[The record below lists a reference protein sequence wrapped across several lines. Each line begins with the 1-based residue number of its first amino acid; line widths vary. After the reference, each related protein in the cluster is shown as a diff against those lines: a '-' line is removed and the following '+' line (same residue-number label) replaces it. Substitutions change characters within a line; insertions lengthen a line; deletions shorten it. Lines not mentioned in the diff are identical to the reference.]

1 MDYKI
6 LTCGILLLISL
17 LSIRV
22 TKKVQV
28 PLLILFLFIGIAAG
42 SEGIGGIYFDD
53 AKITQDI
60 GNVALLFILFA
71 GALETKK
78 SDATMALYPSGI
90 LATAGVFFTAIKI
103 TQDIGNVALLFILFA
118 GALETKKSDATMAL
132 YPSGIL
138 ATAGVF
144 FTAMLAALI
153 AYVLTSL
160 NLKESLLFGAIVSST
175 DAAAV
180 ISMLGGSNLKKKI
193 RTVIE
198 IESGSNDP
206 MAYALILFI
215 LSMFGAGE
223 KTSIFWGVIFLFR
236 QIIFGA
242 LMGIESGSND
252 PMAYA
257 LILFILSMFGAGEK
271 TSIFWGVIFLFRQI
285 IFGALMG
292 IIFGKIS
299 LPLGKILK
307 IEREEFLT
315 IHLIA
320 MLFICFAGTNL
331 IGGNGFLAIY
341 LMGILVGNEHF
352 DFRMNCIKNMR
363 VASWLMQI
371 TMFIILGLLVF
382 PSQLKTV
389 VIRGSILA
397 IMITIVARMAVVFAL
412 MSPFKYTKK
421 EKFFMSWAGLKG
433 AVPIIFSTNAIT
445 AGIENSQVIFNMVFY
460 MVVFSVMIQGMT
472 LKPLAKY
479 FDNNSCSYGSCIC
492 SNVTF

>member
-28 PLLILFLFIGIAAG
+28 PLLILFLFIGIASG

-90 LATAGVFFTAIKI
+90 LATAGVFFTA
-103 TQDIGNVALLFILFA
+103 
-118 GALETKKSDATMAL
+118 
-132 YPSGIL
+132 
-138 ATAGVF
+138 
-144 FTAMLAALI
+144 MLAALI
-153 AYVLTSL
+153 AYVLISL

-242 LMGIESGSND
+242 LMGI
-252 PMAYA
+252 
-257 LILFILSMFGAGEK
+257 
-271 TSIFWGVIFLFRQI
+271 
-285 IFGALMG
+285 
-292 IIFGKIS
+292 IFGKIS

-307 IEREEFLT
+307 IEREEFLI

-445 AGIENSQVIFNMVFY
+445 AGIDNSQVIFNMVFY

-479 FDNNSCSYGSCIC
+479 LGLLDPVSEADADTIDLEELEELSLKKLYLDRKSEYINKEIRELNLPKSMHIISIRRGDEDITPRGDVILKAGDKILFSMK
-492 SNVTF
+492 

>member
-53 AKITQDI
+53 A
-60 GNVALLFILFA
+60 
-71 GALETKK
+71 
-78 SDATMALYPSGI
+78 
-90 LATAGVFFTAIKI
+90 KI

-242 LMGIESGSND
+242 LMGI
-252 PMAYA
+252 
-257 LILFILSMFGAGEK
+257 
-271 TSIFWGVIFLFRQI
+271 
-285 IFGALMG
+285 
-292 IIFGKIS
+292 IFGKIS

-315 IHLIA
+315 IHIIA
-320 MLFICFAGTNL
+320 MLFICFAGTNI

-341 LMGILVGNEHF
+341 LMGILIGNEHF

-382 PSQLKTV
+382 PSQLKAV

-445 AGIENSQVIFNMVFY
+445 AGIDNSQVIFNMVFY

-479 FDNNSCSYGSCIC
+479 LGLLDPVSEAAADTIDLEELEELSLKKLYLDRKSEYINKEIRELNLPKSMHIISIRRGDEDITPRGDVILKAGDKILFSMK
-492 SNVTF
+492 

>member
-53 AKITQDI
+53 A
-60 GNVALLFILFA
+60 
-71 GALETKK
+71 
-78 SDATMALYPSGI
+78 
-90 LATAGVFFTAIKI
+90 KI

-242 LMGIESGSND
+242 LMGI
-252 PMAYA
+252 
-257 LILFILSMFGAGEK
+257 
-271 TSIFWGVIFLFRQI
+271 
-285 IFGALMG
+285 
-292 IIFGKIS
+292 IFGKIS

-382 PSQLKTV
+382 PSQLKAV

-479 FDNNSCSYGSCIC
+479 LGLLDPVSEADADTIDLEELEELSLKKLYLDRKSEYINKEIRELNLPKSMHIISIRRGDEDITPRGDVILKAGDKILFSMK
-492 SNVTF
+492 

>member
-53 AKITQDI
+53 A
-60 GNVALLFILFA
+60 
-71 GALETKK
+71 
-78 SDATMALYPSGI
+78 
-90 LATAGVFFTAIKI
+90 KI

-223 KTSIFWGVIFLFR
+223 KTSIFC
-236 QIIFGA
+236 
-242 LMGIESGSND
+242 GI
-252 PMAYA
+252 
-257 LILFILSMFGAGEK
+257 
-271 TSIFWGVIFLFRQI
+271 IFLFRQI

-382 PSQLKTV
+382 PSQLKAV

-412 MSPFKYTKK
+412 MSPFKYSKK

-479 FDNNSCSYGSCIC
+479 LGLLDPVSEADADTIDLEELEELSLKKLYLDRKSEYVNKEIRELNLPKSMHIISIRRGEEDITPRGDVILKAGDKILFSMK
-492 SNVTF
+492 

>member
-71 GALETKK
+71 GALETKR
-78 SDATMALYPSGI
+78 
-90 LATAGVFFTAIKI
+90 
-103 TQDIGNVALLFILFA
+103 
-118 GALETKKSDATMAL
+118 SDATMAL

-223 KTSIFWGVIFLFR
+223 KTSIFWGI
-236 QIIFGA
+236 
-242 LMGIESGSND
+242 
-252 PMAYA
+252 
-257 LILFILSMFGAGEK
+257 
-271 TSIFWGVIFLFRQI
+271 IFLFRQI

-320 MLFICFAGTNL
+320 MLFICFAGTNI

-341 LMGILVGNEHF
+341 LMGILIGNEHF
-352 DFRMNCIKNMR
+352 DFKMNCIKNMR

-382 PSQLKTV
+382 PSQLKAV

-445 AGIENSQVIFNMVFY
+445 AGIDNSQVIFNMVFY

-479 FDNNSCSYGSCIC
+479 LGLLDPVSEADADTIDLEELEELSLKKLYLDRKSEYINKEIRELNLPKSMHIISIRRGEEDIIPRGDVILKAGDKILFSMK
-492 SNVTF
+492 

>member
-53 AKITQDI
+53 A
-60 GNVALLFILFA
+60 
-71 GALETKK
+71 
-78 SDATMALYPSGI
+78 
-90 LATAGVFFTAIKI
+90 KI

-215 LSMFGAGE
+215 LSMFGAEE
-223 KTSIFWGVIFLFR
+223 KTSIFL
-236 QIIFGA
+236 
-242 LMGIESGSND
+242 GI
-252 PMAYA
+252 
-257 LILFILSMFGAGEK
+257 
-271 TSIFWGVIFLFRQI
+271 IFLFRQI

-315 IHLIA
+315 IHIIA
-320 MLFICFAGTNL
+320 MLFICFAGTNI

-341 LMGILVGNEHF
+341 LMGILIGNEHF

-382 PSQLKTV
+382 PSQLKAV

-445 AGIENSQVIFNMVFY
+445 AGIDNSQVIFNMVFY

-479 FDNNSCSYGSCIC
+479 LGLLDPVSEADADTIDLEELEELSLKKLYLDRKSEYINKEIRELNLPKSMHIISIRRGEEDITPRGDVILKAGDKILFSMK
-492 SNVTF
+492 

>member
-71 GALETKK
+71 GALETKR
-78 SDATMALYPSGI
+78 
-90 LATAGVFFTAIKI
+90 
-103 TQDIGNVALLFILFA
+103 
-118 GALETKKSDATMAL
+118 SDATMAL

-223 KTSIFWGVIFLFR
+223 KTSIFWGI
-236 QIIFGA
+236 
-242 LMGIESGSND
+242 
-252 PMAYA
+252 
-257 LILFILSMFGAGEK
+257 
-271 TSIFWGVIFLFRQI
+271 IFLFRQI

-320 MLFICFAGTNL
+320 MLFICFAGTNI

-341 LMGILVGNEHF
+341 LMGILIGNEHF

-382 PSQLKTV
+382 PSQLKAV

-445 AGIENSQVIFNMVFY
+445 AGIDNSQVIFNMVFY

-479 FDNNSCSYGSCIC
+479 LGLLDPVSEADADTIDLEELEELSLKKLYLDRKSEYINKEIRELNLPKSMHIISIRRGEEDIIPRGDVILKAGDKILFSMK
-492 SNVTF
+492 

>member
-90 LATAGVFFTAIKI
+90 LATAGVFFTA
-103 TQDIGNVALLFILFA
+103 
-118 GALETKKSDATMAL
+118 
-132 YPSGIL
+132 
-138 ATAGVF
+138 
-144 FTAMLAALI
+144 MLAALI
-153 AYVLTSL
+153 AYVLTNL

-236 QIIFGA
+236 QIIFG
-242 LMGIESGSND
+242 
-252 PMAYA
+252 
-257 LILFILSMFGAGEK
+257 
-271 TSIFWGVIFLFRQI
+271 V
-285 IFGALMG
+285 LMG

-320 MLFICFAGTNL
+320 MLFICFAGTNI

-341 LMGILVGNEHF
+341 LMGILIGNEHF

-382 PSQLKTV
+382 PSQLKAV

-445 AGIENSQVIFNMVFY
+445 AGIDNSQVIFNMVFY

-479 FDNNSCSYGSCIC
+479 LGLLDPVSEADADTIDLEELEELSLKKLYLDRKSEYINKEIRELNLPKSMHIISIRRGDEDITPRGDVILKAGDKILFSMK
-492 SNVTF
+492 

>member
-28 PLLILFLFIGIAAG
+28 PLLILFLFIGIASG

-53 AKITQDI
+53 A
-60 GNVALLFILFA
+60 
-71 GALETKK
+71 
-78 SDATMALYPSGI
+78 
-90 LATAGVFFTAIKI
+90 KI

-242 LMGIESGSND
+242 LMGI
-252 PMAYA
+252 
-257 LILFILSMFGAGEK
+257 
-271 TSIFWGVIFLFRQI
+271 
-285 IFGALMG
+285 
-292 IIFGKIS
+292 IFGKIS

-307 IEREEFLT
+307 IEREEFLI

-382 PSQLKTV
+382 PSQLKAV

-479 FDNNSCSYGSCIC
+479 LGLLDPVSEADADTIDLEELEELSLKKLYLDRKSEYINKEIRELNLPKSMHIISIRRGDEDITPRGDVILKAGDKILFSMK
-492 SNVTF
+492 

>member
-53 AKITQDI
+53 A
-60 GNVALLFILFA
+60 
-71 GALETKK
+71 
-78 SDATMALYPSGI
+78 
-90 LATAGVFFTAIKI
+90 KI

-223 KTSIFWGVIFLFR
+223 KTSIFWGI
-236 QIIFGA
+236 
-242 LMGIESGSND
+242 
-252 PMAYA
+252 
-257 LILFILSMFGAGEK
+257 
-271 TSIFWGVIFLFRQI
+271 IFLFRQI

-315 IHLIA
+315 IHIIA
-320 MLFICFAGTNL
+320 MLFICFAGTNI

-341 LMGILVGNEHF
+341 LMGILIGNEHF

-397 IMITIVARMAVVFAL
+397 IMITIVARIAVVFAL

-445 AGIENSQVIFNMVFY
+445 AGIDNSQVIFNMVFY

-479 FDNNSCSYGSCIC
+479 LGLLDPVSEADADTIDLEELEELSLKKLYLDRKSEYINKEIRELNLPKSMHIISIRRGEEDIIPRGDVILKAGDKILFSMK
-492 SNVTF
+492 

>member
-60 GNVALLFILFA
+60 GNI
-71 GALETKK
+71 
-78 SDATMALYPSGI
+78 
-90 LATAGVFFTAIKI
+90 
-103 TQDIGNVALLFILFA
+103 ALLFILFA

-242 LMGIESGSND
+242 LMGI
-252 PMAYA
+252 
-257 LILFILSMFGAGEK
+257 
-271 TSIFWGVIFLFRQI
+271 
-285 IFGALMG
+285 
-292 IIFGKIS
+292 IFGKIS

-320 MLFICFAGTNL
+320 MLFISFAGTNL

-382 PSQLKTV
+382 PSQLKAV

-412 MSPFKYTKK
+412 MSPFKYSKK

-479 FDNNSCSYGSCIC
+479 LGLLDPVSEADADTIDLEELEELSLKKLYLDRKSEYINKEIRELNLPKSMHIISIRRGDEDITPRGDVILKAGDKILFSMK
-492 SNVTF
+492 

>member
-28 PLLILFLFIGIAAG
+28 PLLILFLFIGIASG

-53 AKITQDI
+53 A
-60 GNVALLFILFA
+60 
-71 GALETKK
+71 
-78 SDATMALYPSGI
+78 
-90 LATAGVFFTAIKI
+90 KI

-223 KTSIFWGVIFLFR
+223 KTSIFWGI
-236 QIIFGA
+236 
-242 LMGIESGSND
+242 
-252 PMAYA
+252 
-257 LILFILSMFGAGEK
+257 
-271 TSIFWGVIFLFRQI
+271 IFLFRQI

-315 IHLIA
+315 IHIIA
-320 MLFICFAGTNL
+320 MLFICFAGTNI

-341 LMGILVGNEHF
+341 LMGILIGNEHF

-382 PSQLKTV
+382 PSQLKAV

-445 AGIENSQVIFNMVFY
+445 AGIDNSQVIFNMVFY

-479 FDNNSCSYGSCIC
+479 LGLLDPVSEADADTIDLEELEELSLKKLYLDRKSEYINKEIRELNLPKSMHIISIRRGDEDITPRGDVILKAGDKILFSMK
-492 SNVTF
+492 

>member
-90 LATAGVFFTAIKI
+90 LATAGVFFTAI
-103 TQDIGNVALLFILFA
+103 
-118 GALETKKSDATMAL
+118 
-132 YPSGIL
+132 
-138 ATAGVF
+138 
-144 FTAMLAALI
+144 LAALI

-223 KTSIFWGVIFLFR
+223 KTSIFL
-236 QIIFGA
+236 
-242 LMGIESGSND
+242 GI
-252 PMAYA
+252 
-257 LILFILSMFGAGEK
+257 
-271 TSIFWGVIFLFRQI
+271 IFLFRQI

-382 PSQLKTV
+382 PSQLKAV

-397 IMITIVARMAVVFAL
+397 IMITIVARMAVVFTL
-412 MSPFKYTKK
+412 MSPFKYSKK

-479 FDNNSCSYGSCIC
+479 LGLLDPVSEADADTIDLEELEELSLKKLYLDRKSEYINKEIRELNLPKSMHIISIHRGDEDITPRGDVILKAGDKILFSMK
-492 SNVTF
+492 

>member
-28 PLLILFLFIGIAAG
+28 PLLILFLFIGILAG

-60 GNVALLFILFA
+60 GNIALLFILFA

-78 SDATMALYPSGI
+78 SDATMAFYPSG
-90 LATAGVFFTAIKI
+90 V
-103 TQDIGNVALLFILFA
+103 
-118 GALETKKSDATMAL
+118 
-132 YPSGIL
+132 L

-223 KTSIFWGVIFLFR
+223 KTSILWGI
-236 QIIFGA
+236 
-242 LMGIESGSND
+242 
-252 PMAYA
+252 
-257 LILFILSMFGAGEK
+257 
-271 TSIFWGVIFLFRQI
+271 IFLFRQI

-341 LMGILVGNEHF
+341 LMGILVGNKHF

-382 PSQLKTV
+382 PSQLKAV

-397 IMITIVARMAVVFAL
+397 IMVTIVARMIVVFAL

-445 AGIENSQVIFNMVFY
+445 AGIDNSQVIFNMVFY

-479 FDNNSCSYGSCIC
+479 LGLLDPVDESEADTIDLEELEELSLKKLYLDKKSEYINKEIRELNLPKSMHIISIRRGDEDIIPRGDVILKAGDKILFSMK
-492 SNVTF
+492 

>member
-90 LATAGVFFTAIKI
+90 LATAGVFFTAI
-103 TQDIGNVALLFILFA
+103 
-118 GALETKKSDATMAL
+118 
-132 YPSGIL
+132 
-138 ATAGVF
+138 
-144 FTAMLAALI
+144 LAALI

-223 KTSIFWGVIFLFR
+223 KTSIFL
-236 QIIFGA
+236 
-242 LMGIESGSND
+242 GI
-252 PMAYA
+252 
-257 LILFILSMFGAGEK
+257 
-271 TSIFWGVIFLFRQI
+271 IFLFRQI

-382 PSQLKTV
+382 PSQLKAV

-445 AGIENSQVIFNMVFY
+445 AGIDNSQVIFNMVFY

-479 FDNNSCSYGSCIC
+479 LGLLDSVSEADADTIDLEELEELSLKKLYLDRKSEYINKEIRELNLPKSMHIISIRRGEEDIIPRGDVILKAGDKILFSMK
-492 SNVTF
+492 

>member
-90 LATAGVFFTAIKI
+90 LATAGVFFTAI
-103 TQDIGNVALLFILFA
+103 
-118 GALETKKSDATMAL
+118 
-132 YPSGIL
+132 
-138 ATAGVF
+138 
-144 FTAMLAALI
+144 LAALI

-223 KTSIFWGVIFLFR
+223 KTSIF
-236 QIIFGA
+236 FG
-242 LMGIESGSND
+242 I
-252 PMAYA
+252 
-257 LILFILSMFGAGEK
+257 
-271 TSIFWGVIFLFRQI
+271 IFLFRQI

-382 PSQLKTV
+382 PSQLKAV

-397 IMITIVARMAVVFAL
+397 IMITIVARMAVVFTL
-412 MSPFKYTKK
+412 MSPFKYSKK

-479 FDNNSCSYGSCIC
+479 LGLLDPVSEADADTIDLEELEELSLKKLYLDRKSEYINKEIRELNLPKSMHIISIRRGDEDITPRGDVILKAGDKILFSMK
-492 SNVTF
+492 

>member
-53 AKITQDI
+53 A
-60 GNVALLFILFA
+60 
-71 GALETKK
+71 
-78 SDATMALYPSGI
+78 
-90 LATAGVFFTAIKI
+90 KI

-242 LMGIESGSND
+242 LMGI
-252 PMAYA
+252 
-257 LILFILSMFGAGEK
+257 
-271 TSIFWGVIFLFRQI
+271 
-285 IFGALMG
+285 
-292 IIFGKIS
+292 IFGKIS

-307 IEREEFLT
+307 IEREEFLI

-382 PSQLKTV
+382 PSQLKAV

-479 FDNNSCSYGSCIC
+479 LGLLDPVSEADADTIDLEELEELSLKKLYLDRKSEYINKEIRELNLPKSMHIISIRRGDEDIIPRGDVILKAGDKILFSMK
-492 SNVTF
+492 

>member
-53 AKITQDI
+53 A
-60 GNVALLFILFA
+60 
-71 GALETKK
+71 
-78 SDATMALYPSGI
+78 
-90 LATAGVFFTAIKI
+90 KI

-242 LMGIESGSND
+242 LMGI
-252 PMAYA
+252 
-257 LILFILSMFGAGEK
+257 
-271 TSIFWGVIFLFRQI
+271 
-285 IFGALMG
+285 
-292 IIFGKIS
+292 IFGKIS

-382 PSQLKTV
+382 PSQLKAV

-412 MSPFKYTKK
+412 MSPFKYSKK

-479 FDNNSCSYGSCIC
+479 LGLLDPVSEADADTIDLEELEELSLKKLYLDRKSEYVNKEIRDLNLPKSMHIISIRRGEEDITPRGDVILKAGDKILFSMK
-492 SNVTF
+492 

>member
-90 LATAGVFFTAIKI
+90 LATAGVFFTAI
-103 TQDIGNVALLFILFA
+103 
-118 GALETKKSDATMAL
+118 
-132 YPSGIL
+132 
-138 ATAGVF
+138 
-144 FTAMLAALI
+144 LAALI

-242 LMGIESGSND
+242 LMG
-252 PMAYA
+252 
-257 LILFILSMFGAGEK
+257 
-271 TSIFWGVIFLFRQI
+271 T
-285 IFGALMG
+285 
-292 IIFGKIS
+292 IFGKIS

-307 IEREEFLT
+307 IEREEFLI

-445 AGIENSQVIFNMVFY
+445 AGIDNSQVIFNMVFY

-479 FDNNSCSYGSCIC
+479 LGLLDPVSEADADTIDLEELEELSLKKLYLDRKSEYINKEIRELNLPKSMHIISIRRGDEDITPRGDVILKAGDKILFSMK
-492 SNVTF
+492 

>member
-60 GNVALLFILFA
+60 GNI
-71 GALETKK
+71 
-78 SDATMALYPSGI
+78 
-90 LATAGVFFTAIKI
+90 
-103 TQDIGNVALLFILFA
+103 ALLFILFA

-242 LMGIESGSND
+242 LMGI
-252 PMAYA
+252 
-257 LILFILSMFGAGEK
+257 
-271 TSIFWGVIFLFRQI
+271 
-285 IFGALMG
+285 
-292 IIFGKIS
+292 IFGKIS

-341 LMGILVGNEHF
+341 LMGILIGNEHF

-445 AGIENSQVIFNMVFY
+445 AGIDNSQVIFNMVFY

-479 FDNNSCSYGSCIC
+479 LGLLDPVSEADADTIDLEELEELSLKKLYLDRKSEYINKEIRELNLPKSMHIISIRRGDEDITPRGDVILKAGDKILFSMK
-492 SNVTF
+492 

>member
-90 LATAGVFFTAIKI
+90 LATAGVFFTA
-103 TQDIGNVALLFILFA
+103 
-118 GALETKKSDATMAL
+118 
-132 YPSGIL
+132 
-138 ATAGVF
+138 
-144 FTAMLAALI
+144 MLAALI
-153 AYVLTSL
+153 AYVLTSF

-223 KTSIFWGVIFLFR
+223 KTSIFWGI
-236 QIIFGA
+236 
-242 LMGIESGSND
+242 
-252 PMAYA
+252 
-257 LILFILSMFGAGEK
+257 
-271 TSIFWGVIFLFRQI
+271 IFLFRQI

-320 MLFICFAGTNL
+320 MLFICFAGTNI

-341 LMGILVGNEHF
+341 LMGILIGNEHF

-382 PSQLKTV
+382 PSQLKAV

-445 AGIENSQVIFNMVFY
+445 AGIDNSQVIFNMVFY

-479 FDNNSCSYGSCIC
+479 LGLLDPVSEADADTIDLEELEELSLKKLYLDRKSEYINKEIRELNLPKSMHIISIRRGEEDIIPRGDVILKAGDKILFSMK
-492 SNVTF
+492 

>member
-60 GNVALLFILFA
+60 GNIALLFILFA

-90 LATAGVFFTAIKI
+90 LATAGVFFTAI
-103 TQDIGNVALLFILFA
+103 
-118 GALETKKSDATMAL
+118 
-132 YPSGIL
+132 
-138 ATAGVF
+138 
-144 FTAMLAALI
+144 LAALI

-198 IESGSNDP
+198 
-206 MAYALILFI
+206 
-215 LSMFGAGE
+215 
-223 KTSIFWGVIFLFR
+223 
-236 QIIFGA
+236 
-242 LMGIESGSND
+242 IESGSND

-382 PSQLKTV
+382 PSQLKAV

-397 IMITIVARMAVVFAL
+397 IMITIVARMAVVFTL
-412 MSPFKYTKK
+412 MSPFKYSKK

-479 FDNNSCSYGSCIC
+479 LGLLDPVSEADADTIDLEELEELSLKKLYLDRKSEYINKEIRELNLPKSMHIISIRRGDEDITPRGDVILKAGDKILFSMK
-492 SNVTF
+492 

>member
-60 GNVALLFILFA
+60 GNIALLFILFA

-78 SDATMALYPSGI
+78 SDAI
-90 LATAGVFFTAIKI
+90 
-103 TQDIGNVALLFILFA
+103 
-118 GALETKKSDATMAL
+118 MAL

-223 KTSIFWGVIFLFR
+223 KTSLFWGI
-236 QIIFGA
+236 
-242 LMGIESGSND
+242 
-252 PMAYA
+252 
-257 LILFILSMFGAGEK
+257 
-271 TSIFWGVIFLFRQI
+271 IFLFRQI

-382 PSQLKTV
+382 PSQLKAV

-397 IMITIVARMAVVFAL
+397 IMVTIVARMAVVFAL

-445 AGIENSQVIFNMVFY
+445 AGIDNSQVIFNMVFY

-479 FDNNSCSYGSCIC
+479 LGLLDPVSEADADTIDLEELEELSLKKLYLDKKSEYVNKEIRELNLPKSMHIISIRRGDEDITPRGDVILKAGDKILFSMK
-492 SNVTF
+492 

>member
-60 GNVALLFILFA
+60 GNI
-71 GALETKK
+71 
-78 SDATMALYPSGI
+78 
-90 LATAGVFFTAIKI
+90 
-103 TQDIGNVALLFILFA
+103 ALLFILFA

-198 IESGSNDP
+198 
-206 MAYALILFI
+206 
-215 LSMFGAGE
+215 
-223 KTSIFWGVIFLFR
+223 
-236 QIIFGA
+236 
-242 LMGIESGSND
+242 IESGSND

-382 PSQLKTV
+382 PSQLKAV

-479 FDNNSCSYGSCIC
+479 LGLLDPVSEADADTIDLEELEELSLKKLYLDRKSEYINKEIRELNLPKSMHIISIRRGEEDIIPRGDVILKAGDKILFSMK
-492 SNVTF
+492 

>member
-53 AKITQDI
+53 A
-60 GNVALLFILFA
+60 
-71 GALETKK
+71 
-78 SDATMALYPSGI
+78 
-90 LATAGVFFTAIKI
+90 KI

-223 KTSIFWGVIFLFR
+223 KTSIFWGI
-236 QIIFGA
+236 
-242 LMGIESGSND
+242 
-252 PMAYA
+252 
-257 LILFILSMFGAGEK
+257 
-271 TSIFWGVIFLFRQI
+271 IFLFRQI

-320 MLFICFAGTNL
+320 MLFICFAGTN
-331 IGGNGFLAIY
+331 IINGNGFLAIY
-341 LMGILVGNEHF
+341 LMGILIGNEHF

-382 PSQLKTV
+382 PSQLKIV

-445 AGIENSQVIFNMVFY
+445 AGIDNSQVIFNMVFY

-479 FDNNSCSYGSCIC
+479 LGLLDPVSEADADTIDLEELEELSLKKLYLDRKSEYINKEIRELNLPKSMHIISIRRGEEDIIPRGDVILKAGDKILFSMK
-492 SNVTF
+492 

>member
-1 MDYKI
+1 MEYKI

-60 GNVALLFILFA
+60 GNIALLFILFA

-78 SDATMALYPSGI
+78 SDA
-90 LATAGVFFTAIKI
+90 V
-103 TQDIGNVALLFILFA
+103 
-118 GALETKKSDATMAL
+118 MAL

-223 KTSIFWGVIFLFR
+223 KTNIF
-236 QIIFGA
+236 FG
-242 LMGIESGSND
+242 I
-252 PMAYA
+252 
-257 LILFILSMFGAGEK
+257 
-271 TSIFWGVIFLFRQI
+271 IFLFRQI

-320 MLFICFAGTNL
+320 MLFICFAGTNI

-341 LMGILVGNEHF
+341 LMGILIGNEHF

-382 PSQLKTV
+382 PSQLKAV

-397 IMITIVARMAVVFAL
+397 IMITIVARMVVVFAL
-412 MSPFKYTKK
+412 MSPFKYTMK

-445 AGIENSQVIFNMVFY
+445 AGIDNSQVIFNMVFY

-479 FDNNSCSYGSCIC
+479 LGLLDPVSEADADTIDLEELEELSLKKLYLDRKSEYINKEIRELNLPKSMHIISIRRGDEDITPRGDVILKAGDKILFSMK
-492 SNVTF
+492 

>member
-60 GNVALLFILFA
+60 GNI
-71 GALETKK
+71 
-78 SDATMALYPSGI
+78 
-90 LATAGVFFTAIKI
+90 
-103 TQDIGNVALLFILFA
+103 ALLFILFA

-198 IESGSNDP
+198 
-206 MAYALILFI
+206 
-215 LSMFGAGE
+215 
-223 KTSIFWGVIFLFR
+223 
-236 QIIFGA
+236 
-242 LMGIESGSND
+242 IESGSND

-382 PSQLKTV
+382 PSQLKAV

-479 FDNNSCSYGSCIC
+479 LGLLDPVSEADADTIDLEELEELSLKKLYLDKKSEYVNKEIRELNLPKSMHIISIRRGDEDITPRGDVILKAGDKILFSMK
-492 SNVTF
+492 

>member
-53 AKITQDI
+53 A
-60 GNVALLFILFA
+60 
-71 GALETKK
+71 
-78 SDATMALYPSGI
+78 
-90 LATAGVFFTAIKI
+90 KI

-215 LSMFGAGE
+215 LSMFGAEE
-223 KTSIFWGVIFLFR
+223 KTSIFL
-236 QIIFGA
+236 
-242 LMGIESGSND
+242 GI
-252 PMAYA
+252 
-257 LILFILSMFGAGEK
+257 
-271 TSIFWGVIFLFRQI
+271 IFLFRQI

-320 MLFICFAGTNL
+320 MLFICFAGTNI

-341 LMGILVGNEHF
+341 LMGILIGNEHF

-382 PSQLKTV
+382 PSQLKAV

-445 AGIENSQVIFNMVFY
+445 VGIDNSQVIFNMVFY

-479 FDNNSCSYGSCIC
+479 LGLLDPVSEADADTIDLEELEELSLKKLYLDRKSEYINKEIRELNLPKSMHIISIRRGEEDIIPRGDVILKAGDKILFSMK
-492 SNVTF
+492 

>member
-90 LATAGVFFTAIKI
+90 LATV
-103 TQDIGNVALLFILFA
+103 
-118 GALETKKSDATMAL
+118 
-132 YPSGIL
+132 
-138 ATAGVF
+138 GVF

-223 KTSIFWGVIFLFR
+223 KTSIFL
-236 QIIFGA
+236 
-242 LMGIESGSND
+242 GI
-252 PMAYA
+252 
-257 LILFILSMFGAGEK
+257 
-271 TSIFWGVIFLFRQI
+271 IFLFRQI

-341 LMGILVGNEHF
+341 LMGILIGNEHF

-479 FDNNSCSYGSCIC
+479 LGLLDPVSEADADTIDLEELEELSLKKLYLDRKSEYINKEIRELNLPKSMHIISIRRGDEDITPRGDVILKAGDKILFSMK
-492 SNVTF
+492 

>member
-90 LATAGVFFTAIKI
+90 LATAGVFFTA
-103 TQDIGNVALLFILFA
+103 
-118 GALETKKSDATMAL
+118 
-132 YPSGIL
+132 
-138 ATAGVF
+138 
-144 FTAMLAALI
+144 MLTALI

-242 LMGIESGSND
+242 LMGI
-252 PMAYA
+252 
-257 LILFILSMFGAGEK
+257 
-271 TSIFWGVIFLFRQI
+271 
-285 IFGALMG
+285 
-292 IIFGKIS
+292 IFGKIS

-307 IEREEFLT
+307 IEREEFLI

-382 PSQLKTV
+382 PSQLKAV

-479 FDNNSCSYGSCIC
+479 LGLLDPVSEADADTIDLEELEELSLKKLYLDRKSEYINKEIRELNLPKSMHIISIRRGDEDIIPRGDVILKAGDKILFSMK
-492 SNVTF
+492 

>member
-90 LATAGVFFTAIKI
+90 LATAGVFFTA
-103 TQDIGNVALLFILFA
+103 
-118 GALETKKSDATMAL
+118 
-132 YPSGIL
+132 
-138 ATAGVF
+138 
-144 FTAMLAALI
+144 MLAALI

-193 RTVIE
+193 CTVIE

-223 KTSIFWGVIFLFR
+223 KTSIFWGI
-236 QIIFGA
+236 
-242 LMGIESGSND
+242 
-252 PMAYA
+252 
-257 LILFILSMFGAGEK
+257 
-271 TSIFWGVIFLFRQI
+271 IFLFRQI

-315 IHLIA
+315 IHIIA
-320 MLFICFAGTNL
+320 MLFICFAGTNI

-341 LMGILVGNEHF
+341 LMGILIGNEHF

-382 PSQLKTV
+382 PSQLKAV

-445 AGIENSQVIFNMVFY
+445 AGIDNSQVIFNMVFY

-479 FDNNSCSYGSCIC
+479 LGLLDPVSEADADTIDLEELEELSLKKLYLDRKSEYINKEIRELNLPKSMHIISIRRGEEDIIPRGDVILKAGDKILFSMK
-492 SNVTF
+492 